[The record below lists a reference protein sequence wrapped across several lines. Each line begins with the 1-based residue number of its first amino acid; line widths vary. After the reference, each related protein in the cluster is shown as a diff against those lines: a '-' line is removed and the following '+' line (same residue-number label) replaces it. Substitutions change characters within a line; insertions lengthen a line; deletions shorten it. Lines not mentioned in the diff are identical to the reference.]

1 MGAKAPASR
10 RSGEQT
16 DERLLIEAAQKDPG
30 QFAGLY
36 DLHFE
41 RVYGFVARR
50 VQDRDAAED
59 LTSDVFHKALAS
71 LKQFEWLGA
80 PFAAWLLRIAANA
93 ITDRAKRTSREVAS
107 IDDPD
112 GIRDDISAGISA
124 ESAMEDVEHQA
135 QLFRMVN
142 DLPGEQRR
150 VVVMRFAEE
159 KSIREIA
166 QALGKSEGAVKQLQF
181 RGLEALRAQCDA
193 ARVRKPR
200 GGVRK
205 TKRSGGKNG

>member
-16 DERLLIEAAQKDPG
+16 DERLLIQAAQKDPSR
-30 QFAGLY
+30 FAQLY
-36 DLHFE
+36 ELNFE
-41 RVYGFVARR
+41 RVYGFVVRR

-59 LTSDVFHKALAS
+59 LTSDVFHKALAN
-71 LKQFEWLGA
+71 LRQFEWRGA

-93 ITDRAKRTSREVAS
+93 ITDRGKRTSREVVG
-107 IDDPD
+107 IDDPE
-112 GIRDDISAGISA
+112 DIDAASSALPP
-124 ESAMEDVEHQA
+124 MEEVEHQA

-142 DLPGEQRR
+142 ELPGEQRR

-166 QALGKSEGAVKQLQF
+166 QELGKSEGAVKQMQF

-193 ARVRKPR
+193 SRVRKPVGR
-200 GGVRK
+200 NR
-205 TKRSGGKNG
+205 KRSGGENG

>member
-1 MGAKAPASR
+1 MGVKAPASR

-16 DERLLIEAAQKDPG
+16 DERLLIEAAQKDPSR
-30 QFAGLY
+30 FARLY
-36 DLHFE
+36 ELHFE
-41 RVYGFVARR
+41 RVYAYIVRR
-50 VQDRDAAED
+50 VQDRDGAED
-59 LTSDVFHKALAS
+59 LTSDVFHKALAN
-71 LKQFEWLGA
+71 LRQFEWRGA
-80 PFAAWLLRIAANA
+80 PFEAWLLRIAANA
-93 ITDRAKRTSREVAS
+93 ITDRGNRTSREVAG

-112 GIRDDISAGISA
+112 EIGA
-124 ESAMEDVEHQA
+124 EPRTEEVEHQA

-166 QALGKSEGAVKQLQF
+166 QELGKSEGAVKQLQF
-181 RGLEALRAQCDA
+181 RGLETLRAQCDA

-200 GGVRK
+200 STASK
-205 TKRSGGKNG
+205 TKRNKRSGSKNG

>member
-1 MGAKAPASR
+1 MGVKAPASR

-16 DERLLIEAAQKDPG
+16 GERLLIEAAQKDPSH
-30 QFAGLY
+30 FAGLY

-41 RVYGFVARR
+41 RVYGFVVRR

-59 LTSDVFHKALAS
+59 LTSDVFHKALAN
-71 LKQFEWLGA
+71 LKQFEWRGA

-93 ITDRAKRTSREVAS
+93 ITDRAKRRSREAAG

-112 GIRDDISAGISA
+112 EISADS
-124 ESAMEDVEHQA
+124 STDPPMEEVEHQA

-150 VVVMRFAEE
+150 VVMMRFAEE

-166 QALGKSEGAVKQLQF
+166 KELGKSEGAVKQLQF

-193 ARVRKPR
+193 AQVRKSATR
-200 GGVRK
+200 KGKGG
-205 TKRSGGKNG
+205 KRSGGKNG